1 VPQVDTGQ
9 LLAIADVAPLPESV
23 GPGDLI
29 IVPGH
34 DLDRYSAPEALKKW
48 LRAAVRSGAEVCAI
62 CTGAFVLAEA
72 GLLDQRSCTTHWKR
86 LDQLHR
92 DFPRARVL
100 RDRLFVSDGPITTS
114 AGVASGIDVAL
125 SFVERHFG
133 PRLAA
138 ALAREMVV
146 YLRRDGHQA
155 QQSVYLDFR
164 HHVNSGVHRVQ
175 DYLIGHVRRK
185 ARIPEL
191 ARIARMSPRNLTRA
205 FRAATG
211 ISIAEF
217 RSKLRLEVAKTML
230 ESSDASLESLA
241 EQAGFRDP
249 RHFRR
254 AWKRAF
260 GIAPSRSKAALAAM
274 NR

>member
-1 VPQVDTGQ
+1 M
-9 LLAIADVAPLPESV
+9 LAITDLAPLPEGV

-48 LRAAVRSGAEVCAI
+48 LRAAIRSGAEVCAI

-86 LDQLHR
+86 LDQLQR

-133 PRLAA
+133 PRLTA

-146 YLRRDGHQA
+146 YLRRDGHQG

-164 HHVNSGVHRVQ
+164 RHVNSGVHRVQ

-185 ARIPEL
+185 VRIPVL
-191 ARIARMSPRNLTRA
+191 ARIARMSLTRA

-211 ISIAEF
+211 LSIAEF
-217 RSKLRLEVAKTML
+217 RGKLRLEVAKTML
-230 ESSDASLESLA
+230 EGSDVSLESLA

-260 GIAPSRSKAALAAM
+260 GIAPSRSKAALVAM